1 MDNQWMML
9 TVSILKEG
17 SKALY
22 ELLKMI
28 LISWPLAIVLIVL
41 LLKKSLNELL
51 LNRLITLRVGGVEL
65 EIAKLFE
72 SIDKNLE
79 ETNEVLKND
88 DESSEQIK
96 VESSEQLKP
105 EEKPEE
111 KTETS
116 NKTKTLKFQGRFKN
130 KAEKVRIKSL
140 KNPAYGMRYV
150 YDLFIKELNSI
161 QKELGQPNE
170 YPEVSYF
177 VISLYNNN
185 LVKDNLV
192 EAIMDLLA
200 LGEIAMGNQNYLSL
214 KHSIN
219 DFTMRDAQDYFSKC
233 SQSLIQ
239 LRLQLKLL
247 E

>member
-28 LISWPLAIVLIVL
+28 LTSWPLAIVLIVL

-105 EEKPEE
+105 EEK
-111 KTETS
+111 TETS
-116 NKTKTLKFQGRFKN
+116 NKTKTHKFQGRFKN
-130 KAEKVRIKSL
+130 KAEKVRIKCL
-140 KNPAYGMRYV
+140 KR
-150 YDLFIKELNSI
+150 IRST
-161 QKELGQPNE
+161 Q
-170 YPEVSYF
+170 
-177 VISLYNNN
+177 
-185 LVKDNLV
+185 
-192 EAIMDLLA
+192 
-200 LGEIAMGNQNYLSL
+200 
-214 KHSIN
+214 
-219 DFTMRDAQDYFSKC
+219 
-233 SQSLIQ
+233 
-239 LRLQLKLL
+239 
-247 E
+247 